1 MMKIRSIDPI
11 VVGHYVLVQ
20 VTTEDGLTGL
30 GEATVDGRELAS
42 VEAIKHI
49 GGYLAGHDATR
60 IEHIWQDV
68 FRGQFW
74 RGGPVLLSAISG
86 IDIALWDLNAKA
98 LGVPIWR
105 LLGGKAR
112 EKVLVYRHVYAP
124 TPEELAER
132 CCAAV
137 EEGYRVVRISPTD
150 PFGEPFEPG
159 PAIRKSIGFFEAV
172 RRAVGDEIEVVFEVH
187 TRLSPHRAIELCNA
201 IAEYRP
207 LFVEDPI
214 RSENPASFALLR
226 QHTHVPIGTG
236 EQLGPK
242 WSFRE
247 LIERDLIDF
256 LRVDLCHSGGI
267 TEGKKIAA
275 MGEAHY
281 QEMALHSALSPVCLM
296 ASLHLDV
303 AVPNVGVQEYAPAQ
317 PRWEEVLSGL
327 PVCRDGYLE
336 VPEGPGL
343 GLELDQ
349 AAAARYPY
357 TPRELP
363 HWRRADGSVQD
374 W

>member
-1 MMKIRSIDPI
+1 MKIRAIEPI
-11 VVGHYVLVQ
+11 VVGHYVLVE
-20 VTTEDGLTGL
+20 VTTEDGLVGL
-30 GEATVDGRELAS
+30 GEATVDGREMAS
-42 VEAIKHI
+42 VEAVRHI
-49 GGYLAGHDATR
+49 GEYLTGHDATR

-74 RGGPVLLSAISG
+74 RGGPVLLSALSG
-86 IDIALWDLNAKA
+86 IDIALWDLNAQA

-105 LLGGKAR
+105 LLGGRAR
-112 EKVLVYRHVYAP
+112 ERVLAYRHVYAN
-124 TPEELAER
+124 TPELLAER
-132 CCAAV
+132 CQATVA
-137 EEGYRVVRISPTD
+137 EGYKVVRISPTD

-159 PAIRKSIGFFEAV
+159 PAIRQAVRFFEAV
-172 RRAVGDEIEVVFEVH
+172 RRAIGEEIEVVLEMH

-201 IAEYRP
+201 VKDCRP

-226 QHTHVPIGTG
+226 QHTSVPLGTG

-242 WSFRE
+242 WHFRE
-247 LIERDLIDF
+247 LIERDLIDYV
-256 LRVDLCHSGGI
+256 RVDLCHSGGL

-275 MGEAHY
+275 MSETHY
-281 QEMALHSALSPVCLM
+281 QELAPHNALSPVCTM

-303 AVPNVGVQEYAPAQ
+303 AIPNFAVQEYTPA
-317 PRWEEVLSGL
+317 RAMWEETLEGL
-327 PVCRDGYLE
+327 PACADGYLA

-343 GLELDQ
+343 GLRLNRE
-349 AAAARYPY
+349 AAARYPY

>member
-1 MMKIRSIDPI
+1 MKIRSIEPI

-20 VTTEDGLTGL
+20 ITTDDGLTGL

-42 VEAIKHI
+42 VEAIRHI
-49 GGYLAGHDATR
+49 AAYLAGHDATR

-86 IDIALWDLNAKA
+86 IDIALWDLNARA

-105 LLGGKAR
+105 LLGGQVR
-112 EKVLVYRHVYAP
+112 ERVLVYRHVYAN
-124 TPEELAER
+124 TPEGLADEGL
-132 CCAAV
+132 AAV
-137 EEGYRVVRISPTD
+137 ADGYRVLRISPTD

-159 PAIRKSIGFFEAV
+159 PAIRQAVRFFGAI
-172 RRAVGDEIEVVFEVH
+172 RRAVGDEIEIIFEVH

-201 IAEYRP
+201 IKEYRP

-226 QHTHVPIGTG
+226 QHTSVPIGTG

-247 LIERDLIDF
+247 LIERDLIDY

-281 QEMALHSALSPVCLM
+281 QELALHNALSPVCTM

-303 AVPNVGVQEYAPAQ
+303 AVPNFGVQEYMPAR
-317 PRWEEVLSGL
+317 PMWEEVLRGL

-336 VPEGPGL
+336 VPTGPGL
-343 GLELDQ
+343 GLELDHE
-349 AAAARYPY
+349 AAARYPY